1 METNDACQPVKS
13 TTKTLIGI
21 AFAVAGVAL
30 LLFNLNIIDDY
41 YRPMVFSWQAL
52 LILAGFL
59 NLFSRNNWPTGLLLI
74 SVGALFMVNMVLGLD
89 IDVFKFLLPIG
100 LIFVGLIIIT
110 KRSKPFNEKMKMKF
124 EAKMGKCYHQPE
136 TGERAPINDV
146 NIFGGSKRIYT
157 DIPFEGGNIANI
169 FGGTELDLRQTELKD
184 GTTVLDC
191 VNIFGGM
198 VLIVPEH
205 WEIKA
210 ETVAIIGGFADKRK
224 NISFCNGNKRL
235 IIKGVNIFGGT
246 EVKNDEWTK

>member
-1 METNDACQPVKS
+1 
-13 TTKTLIGI
+13 
-21 AFAVAGVAL
+21 
-30 LLFNLNIIDDY
+30 
-41 YRPMVFSWQAL
+41 
-52 LILAGFL
+52 
-59 NLFSRNNWPTGLLLI
+59 
-74 SVGALFMVNMVLGLD
+74 
-89 IDVFKFLLPIG
+89 
-100 LIFVGLIIIT
+100 
-110 KRSKPFNEKMKMKF
+110 MKF
-124 EAKMGKCYHQPE
+124 ESKKGKCYHQPE
-136 TGERAPINDV
+136 NGDRAPINDV

-157 DIPFEGGNIANI
+157 DITFEGGNIANI